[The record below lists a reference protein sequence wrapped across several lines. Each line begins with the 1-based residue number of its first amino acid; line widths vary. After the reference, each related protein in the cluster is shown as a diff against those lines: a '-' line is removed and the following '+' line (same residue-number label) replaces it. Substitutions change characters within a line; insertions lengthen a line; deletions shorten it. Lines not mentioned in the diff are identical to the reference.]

1 MTRLP
6 FMARLIASGILI
18 SFLIF
23 LYLIFQ
29 LSGWLFLLIS
39 VFSFAIFEFAIFVFY
54 NRKDQ

>member
-1 MTRLP
+1 MTRLS

-29 LSGWLFLLIS
+29 LSDWLFLLIS